1 MIFRINKC
9 FFSLSICFLPLLTE
23 ESTHDVNELQ
33 TITLEWHDE
42 IRDERLMFQWCPL
55 KHLHG
60 NKKPLL
66 LIKTNER
73 GTFYFFISS
82 ENLREWQEHK
92 DLEGDFVK
100 RIKST
105 RSSLEQS
112 LLKSFFFSKKLREL
126 DGLDI
131 GFEGYKTE
139 PDHFNT
145 FFDEIKK
152 VREKIDTDKKNY
164 KKKYPKHAALA
175 TQLVIN
181 TVAEN

>member
-1 MIFRINKC
+1 MIFRIHKY
-9 FFSLSICFLPLLTE
+9 FFSLSIYFLPLLTQE
-23 ESTHDVNELQ
+23 ATHDSNELQ
-33 TITLEWHDE
+33 TIILEWRDD

-82 ENLREWQEHK
+82 ENLRDWQRER
-92 DLEGDFVK
+92 DVEGDFVRRMK
-100 RIKST
+100 LARA
-105 RSSLEQS
+105 SLEQS
-112 LLKSFFFSKKLREL
+112 VLKSFLFSKKLREL
-126 DGLDI
+126 DALDI
-131 GFEGYKTE
+131 GFEGYKIE

-145 FFDEIKK
+145 FFDKIKN

-164 KKKYPKHAALA
+164 KKKYPKHAALG
-175 TQLVIN
+175 TQFVIN
-181 TVAEN
+181 KIAEN